1 VRSRAVRV
9 CTRVRRQNAFIN
21 TDISLPNETLLLC
34 GCLCVR
40 LTTDQCWDH
49 TGLHVH
55 AKCRKTLNC
64 KMKIISRIHEEAQL
78 FISFPETVAHSL
90 FRTKRRG
97 LTVSSPKRRELTV
110 SSPKRRE
117 LTVSSYPI
125 PLCRASQ
132 RCNKGVCVAAVA
144 AKECVLPLLQQRS
157 VCCRYSHTGSL
168 FFCGERRL

>member
-1 VRSRAVRV
+1 MRSRAVRV
-9 CTRVRRQNAFIN
+9 CTCVRRQNAFIN

-78 FISFPETVAHSL
+78 FISFPKTVAHSL

-97 LTVSSPKRRELTV
+97 LTV

-157 VCCRYSHTGSL
+157 VCCRYSHTSTL
-168 FFCGERRL
+168 EC